1 MKTGFAL
8 LAALAAASVAVPA
21 NATMLRYTLT
31 GSNGAGMIEY
41 AQFDIDTNRLP
52 DDYEIGAG
60 FAFFSLAGTY
70 TYGPTTIHMDDM
82 YFYNADYAGGI
93 FGASNITATDGPQL
107 YTGPENAPTLL
118 TGTFALTDHYWHS
131 PLTLTVTEVASVP
144 EPLTWAMMAGGFALT
159 GAAMRRRNKA
169 GVVASA

>member
-8 LAALAAASVAVPA
+8 LAALAAASAAVPA
-21 NATMLRYTLT
+21 DATLLRYVLT
-31 GSNGAGMIEY
+31 GTNGYGAIEY

-52 DDYEIGAG
+52 DDYELGVG

-70 TYGPTTIHMDDM
+70 TYNTETIYLDDM
-82 YFYNADYAGGI
+82 YFYSADYDGGI
-93 FGASNITATDGPQL
+93 FGESNITATDGPQL

-118 TGTFALTDHYWHS
+118 TGTFALTDYYWHS
-131 PLTLTVTEVASVP
+131 PLTLTVTEIPSAP

-159 GAAMRRRNKA
+159 GAAMRRRTKTA
-169 GVVASA
+169 AAATA